1 MSVKNWTG
9 KSQRSLLFYSPDLN
23 YRIDFLFTSVVVVND
38 SSIVFSFRIQIITIL
53 SKSNP

>member
-1 MSVKNWTG
+1 MAVKNWTG
-9 KSQRSLLFYSPDLN
+9 KPQRGLLFYSPDLN

-53 SKSNP
+53 SKFNP